1 MNGRRVIGM
10 EVEILEA
17 WYVPGEGW
25 YIEFTK
31 EGSVDVHGPF
41 LTCAEFHAAAC
52 VLWGGKEAA

>member
-1 MNGRRVIGM
+1 MVAGM
-10 EVEILEA
+10 VVEILEA

-31 EGSVDVHGPF
+31 EGFVDVHGPF

-52 VLWGGKEAA
+52 SLWDGREAA